1 MGETLSTNSLPDF
14 RDGHNFFT
22 VFAVYFPAATGIMAG
37 ANISGNLRNP
47 QVAIPRG
54 TLAAIAVSAAIYT
67 LFAMVSGATYARDA
81 DGTSEID
88 MGKPPDCYLNSSCP
102 FGLHNYYQDGDV
114 QNECISPGPK

>member
-67 LFAMVSGATYARDA
+67 LFAMISGATYTRDA
-81 DGTSEID
+81 DCT
-88 MGKPPDCYLNSSCP
+88 
-102 FGLHNYYQDGDV
+102 
-114 QNECISPGPK
+114 